1 MIHVQD
7 TIAYLTDFVWRHEG
21 KCHDLVHDSPQST
34 RLAIGVAGMPS
45 PLVHRPG
52 EPDLTNM
59 LAHFGY
65 IRYKMLQIWTLIWIW

>member
-45 PLVHRPG
+45 PLVHRLG
-52 EPDLTNM
+52 EPDLNNM
-59 LAHFGY
+59 WINFGY
-65 IRYKMLQIWTLIWIW
+65 T